1 MHEATDVMGA
11 ASRGIALAAPTAMAA
26 AAAASG
32 SETFKGTIVTS
43 RVSGTRTVITFAAP
57 GRFTGPAVLARNP
70 DGSCSSAQD
79 PLHAVDMIT
88 ATGTLSF

>member
-1 MHEATDVMGA
+1 MGA
-11 ASRGIALAAPTAMAA
+11 ASRGIALAAPTAMAAPA

-70 DGSCSSAQD
+70 DDSCSSAQD